1 MSLQSSFAAR
11 RILKFMSTV
20 NAEFQVFRV
29 LPVPSSKR
37 KLRAKKKE
45 RRRSLYR
52 KRLRLDTSAFKIK
65 VKIILDLFIL
75 LLPFCMPFDLDKAIN
90 LYMSPI
96 LQLPTTKFRTIRS
109 TLRAFKIVQVQSTKI
124 SACSFS
130 QRQ

>member
-20 NAEFQVFRV
+20 IAQFEGGFCLFPALKESYV
-29 LPVPSSKR
+29 L
-37 KLRAKKKE
+37 KKKE
-45 RRRSLYR
+45 GRRSLYR

-109 TLRAFKIVQVQSTKI
+109 TYVHLK
-124 SACSFS
+124 
-130 QRQ
+130 